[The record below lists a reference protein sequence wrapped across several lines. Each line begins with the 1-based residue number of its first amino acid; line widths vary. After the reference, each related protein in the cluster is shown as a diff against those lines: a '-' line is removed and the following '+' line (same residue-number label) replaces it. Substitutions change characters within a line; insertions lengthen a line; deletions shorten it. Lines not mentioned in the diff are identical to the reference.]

1 MRSIKN
7 PTAIALT
14 FLWLGFVFAISF
26 LEAWLKFQAPG
37 ITLELG
43 LGIGKLVFNALN
55 KIEWVLAI
63 IIVLSMV
70 ASRQNPIKGKNLLV
84 VITIVILLLQS
95 FWLLPEL
102 FVRANLHIQEQSVLS
117 SSFAHYT
124 YITLEVTKV
133 VLLSIFGI
141 SLLRKKTTK

>member
-63 IIVLSMV
+63 IIVLSML

>member
-141 SLLRKKTTK
+141 SLLRKKNN

>member
-63 IIVLSMV
+63 IIVLSML
-70 ASRQNPIKGKNLLV
+70 ASRQSPIKGKNLLV
-84 VITIVILLLQS
+84 AITIVILLLQS

-141 SLLRKKTTK
+141 SLLRKKNN

>member
-63 IIVLSMV
+63 IIVLSML

-102 FVRANLHIQEQSVLS
+102 FVRANLHIQEQSVTS

-124 YITLEVTKV
+124 YITLEVIKV

-141 SLLRKKTTK
+141 SLLRKKNN

>member
-63 IIVLSMV
+63 IIVLSMI

-141 SLLRKKTTK
+141 SLLRKKNN

>member
-63 IIVLSMV
+63 IIVLSML

-141 SLLRKKTTK
+141 SLLRKKNN

>member
-63 IIVLSMV
+63 IIVLSML

-124 YITLEVTKV
+124 YITLEVIKV
-133 VLLSIFGI
+133 VFLTIFGV

>member
-63 IIVLSMV
+63 IIVLSMI